1 MKTYTVK
8 QVADMLGTNP
18 ETVRRWIRSK
28 KLQST
33 KTSNK
38 EGNVISEDMLDA
50 FMKKYP
56 KYAKSILPTA
66 IRATSFAAGAAGLS
80 VAGASALAA
89 GTGILSAALVATPAT
104 LVAIL
109 AERRKKKNT
118 GDSVDAE
125 NVKSIVEQSIAAQKE
140 KIRKKETIIQQFQ
153 TELEAENEVLRSLQ
167 ETLSELNN
175 EQAEANA
182 DSEEQTEG
190 ESQKEGK

>member
-33 KTSNK
+33 KASNK

-56 KYAKSILPTA
+56 KYAKSFLPAA
-66 IRATSFAAGAAGLS
+66 IRTTAFAASSAGLS

-89 GTGILSAALVATPAT
+89 GTGLLSAALVATPAT
-104 LVAIL
+104 LVAVL

-118 GDSVDAE
+118 DDSMDAE

-140 KIRKKETIIQQFQ
+140 KIRQKEAIIQQFQ

-167 ETLSELNN
+167 ETLSEL
-175 EQAEANA
+175 ER
-182 DSEEQTEG
+182 EQTE
-190 ESQKEGK
+190 Q